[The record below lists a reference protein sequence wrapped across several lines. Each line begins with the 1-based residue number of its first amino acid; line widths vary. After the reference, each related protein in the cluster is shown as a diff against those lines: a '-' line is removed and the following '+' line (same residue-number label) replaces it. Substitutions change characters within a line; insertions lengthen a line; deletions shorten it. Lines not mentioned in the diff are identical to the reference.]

1 VRFLVDANL
10 PPALADWLTGRG
22 CDAIHVRETGS
33 ASRPDR
39 EIWSEALAGGFLII
53 TKDQDFARRR
63 SLTIHGPSVVW
74 IRLGNTRRAALL
86 AHLERVWPQLE
97 AALERGEPI
106 VEIS

>member
-63 SLTIHGPSVVW
+63 SAAGAPRTSLAA
-74 IRLGNTRRAALL
+74 TRGSA
-86 AHLERVWPQLE
+86 
-97 AALERGEPI
+97 
-106 VEIS
+106 